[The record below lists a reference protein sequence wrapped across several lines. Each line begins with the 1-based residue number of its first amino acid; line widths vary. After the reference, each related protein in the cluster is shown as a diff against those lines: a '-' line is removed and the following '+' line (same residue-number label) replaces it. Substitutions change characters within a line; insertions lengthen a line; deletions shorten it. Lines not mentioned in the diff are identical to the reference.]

1 MNRKTLI
8 SNKEHFQSKHF
19 LLQRKEDKDKTPTSV
34 DANELKHQQSTISRL
49 ESKYSDVLDRFARRR
64 RRQDASDIVGVDR
77 DKTLEPRDNYENGD
91 DEENGGYHPLSK
103 SATTSNLGLFK
114 NSRLKNSGSFGNA
127 DRKERTPFR
136 LTRNKTSRYLVDSD
150 GRDNNGHY
158 RTRYYEPGGS
168 GRYREHAPDLS
179 SRYTRNDKENYKS
192 RYDPEALSTDL
203 SSSTRRQRTYGRTK
217 TLTDLLNGDDTSGA
231 STSYPS
237 TSTSSTSRPN
247 RFDANNRKSLGTAL
261 QRSRTNAYLYEAD
274 PNNIQFDDEDR
285 SSADNAAI
293 LAALREDNNE
303 TAANAFSERIEKR
316 KTVKNMLIK
325 YAEDD
330 SYDINNKNDDAVSV
344 AASNTSS
351 SSSANSRSKKKDSVG
366 TTIPSTSTSSYK
378 RVDGV
383 GPLFY
388 DPPMSSYR
396 KPLTSKPSNVYD
408 NSVINSRFL
417 PLTKSATSSSLSL
430 LGNRQPQTSSYL
442 YQQRSRIPKTLSS
455 FVRHF
460 YVSFF
465 YV

>member
-1 MNRKTLI
+1 M
-8 SNKEHFQSKHF
+8 
-19 LLQRKEDKDKTPTSV
+19 
-34 DANELKHQQSTISRL
+34 
-49 ESKYSDVLDRFARRR
+49 DRFARRR
-64 RRQDASDIVGVDR
+64 RRQDASGIVGIDR
-77 DKTLEPRDNYENGD
+77 DKTLEPRDSNENGD
-91 DEENGGYHPLSK
+91 DEGSGGLNPLMK

-114 NSRLKNSGSFGNA
+114 NSRLKNSGSFGNS

-150 GRDNNGHY
+150 GRDNTHY

-168 GRYREHAPDLS
+168 GRYRENAPDAS
-179 SRYTRNDKENYKS
+179 SRLNRSDKENYKS
-192 RYDPEALSTDL
+192 RYDPDALSDDL

-217 TLTDLLNGDDTSGA
+217 TLTDLLNGDDAAAGAA
-231 STSYPS
+231 STSYTSPS
-237 TSTSSTSRPN
+237 TSSSSRVN
-247 RFDANNRKSLGTAL
+247 RFDANQRKSLGTAL
-261 QRSRTNAYLYEAD
+261 QRSRTNAYLYED

-303 TAANAFSERIEKR
+303 TAANAFVERLEKR
-316 KTVKNMLIK
+316 KVVKNMLIK

-330 SYDINNKNDDAVSV
+330 SYDQNKNDDTASV
-344 AASNTSS
+344 VASTNSS
-351 SSSANSRSKKKDSVG
+351 NSSTNRRSKKKDSSG
-366 TTIPSTSTSSYK
+366 TIIPSTSSSSYK
-378 RVDGV
+378 RMDGV

-388 DPPMSSYR
+388 DPPVSTSSYR
-396 KPLTSKPSNVYD
+396 KPLTSKTSNVYD

-460 YVSFF
+460 LCLF
-465 YV
+465 YKMFETFVCAY